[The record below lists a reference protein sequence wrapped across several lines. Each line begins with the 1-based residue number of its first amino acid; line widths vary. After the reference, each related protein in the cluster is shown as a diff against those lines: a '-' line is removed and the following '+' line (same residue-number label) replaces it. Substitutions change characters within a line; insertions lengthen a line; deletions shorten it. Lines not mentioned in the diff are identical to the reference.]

1 MPGHYDEAGSA
12 SNDWHQRFNCMSAN
26 KACNYAEKIKAENDG
41 NAILYTVGY
50 FKTGRDS
57 KDSQIYWHKGDSDS
71 SYDRSAHSTTTWWGG
86 SSYNHD
92 TLTTDTAFLSDYI
105 ATKASGNN
113 QYAFTTSD
121 KEQLTGIF
129 QALAGKI
136 GDLYSVTP
144 TKIVDTIDTRFK
156 LTEASRIA
164 LVGNVEGVKNTETN
178 TTTYTKADN
187 TIVITENA
195 NETTTIIWTGDAAKI
210 RNAEDPT
217 NPGWHVN
224 FQIQAKDDFYRWKC
238 NSY

>member
-1 MPGHYDEAGSA
+1 M
-12 SNDWHQRFNCMSAN
+12 
-26 KACNYAEKIKAENDG
+26 
-41 NAILYTVGY
+41 TVVLIQQPLG
-50 FKTGRDS
+50 
-57 KDSQIYWHKGDSDS
+57 
-71 SYDRSAHSTTTWWGG
+71 GG

-164 LVGNVEGVKNTETN
+164 LVGNVEGVKTPKQIPQLIQRL
-178 TTTYTKADN
+178 TTLL
-187 TIVITENA
+187 
-195 NETTTIIWTGDAAKI
+195 
-210 RNAEDPT
+210 
-217 NPGWHVN
+217 
-224 FQIQAKDDFYRWKC
+224 
-238 NSY
+238 